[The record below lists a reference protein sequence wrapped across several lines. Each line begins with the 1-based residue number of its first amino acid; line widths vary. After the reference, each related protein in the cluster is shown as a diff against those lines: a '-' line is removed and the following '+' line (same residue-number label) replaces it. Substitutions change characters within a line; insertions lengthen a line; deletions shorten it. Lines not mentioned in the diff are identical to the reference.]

1 MAGKHFSAIWHLVVA
16 TLLVA
21 GGSTLSLSTLCAAQ
35 PANGVGSPANG
46 VGAPADGVND
56 APPVLNAPT
65 LPVPAGSN
73 LTPQQMQTIMQ
84 YRYLQ
89 SRGRGQVRTGYPQ
102 FVPFGQPGMGMFP
115 ADPGMAVQ
123 EEDPPT
129 TRKSATQKR
138 IEAKKEAEE
147 KKRAS
152 RDAQKAK
159 AKAKKKAK
167 DPDANS

>member
-1 MAGKHFSAIWHLVVA
+1 MVSKQFAAGPHLLMAAVIVASCSALF
-16 TLLVA
+16 
-21 GGSTLSLSTLCAAQ
+21 AAQ
-35 PANGVGSPANG
+35 AANG

-56 APPVLNAPT
+56 APPVLSAPT

-73 LTPQQMQTIMQ
+73 LTQQQMQSIMQ

-89 SRGRGQVRTGYPQ
+89 SRGRGGVRTGYPQ

-115 ADPGMAVQ
+115 DGGGMAAP
-123 EEDPPT
+123 EEQPAT
-129 TRKSATQKR
+129 TRKSSTQKR
-138 IEAKKEAEE
+138 IEAKKAAEE
-147 KKRAS
+147 KKRAT

-159 AKAKKKAK
+159 AKKKKAK

>member
-1 MAGKHFSAIWHLVVA
+1 MVGKQFSSSWQL
-16 TLLVA
+16 LLVA
-21 GGSTLSLSTLCAAQ
+21 MLMVGCSTLFAAQ
-35 PANGVGSPANG
+35 PANG

-73 LTPQQMQTIMQ
+73 LTPQQMQSIMQ

-115 ADPGMAVQ
+115 DGGGMAAP
-123 EEDPPT
+123 EEEPAT
-129 TRKSATQKR
+129 TRKSSTQKR
-138 IEAKKEAEE
+138 IEAKKAAEE
-147 KKRAS
+147 KKRAT

-159 AKAKKKAK
+159 AKKKKAK